1 MKHVVPIPEKHDGKL
16 GDRSNTRVWLRLL
29 SCTMA
34 IEKELQRRFVER
46 GTTLPRFDVLAA
58 LDRNPDGMTMGA
70 LSKALLV
77 SNGNIT
83 QLTQKLKRDGLI
95 DVTPLPSDRR
105 TQIVR
110 MTEEGAQQFHK
121 LARAHN
127 DWIDQMLAGLDFS
140 QRERMYVALGTMKI
154 SIAKAAQGR
163 KAR

>member
-70 LSKALLV
+70 LSKVLLV
-77 SNGNIT
+77 SNGNVT

-95 DVTPLPSDRR
+95 EVTPLPSDRR

>member
-16 GDRSNTRVWLRLL
+16 GGRSNVRVWLRLL

-34 IEKELQRRFVER
+34 IEKEIQRRFVAR
-46 GTTLPRFDVLAA
+46 GTTLARFDVLAA
-58 LDRNPDGMTMGA
+58 LDRHPDGMAMGA

-83 QLTQKLKRDGLI
+83 QLAQKLKRDGLI
-95 DVTPLPSDRR
+95 EVTPLPSDRR

-110 MTEEGAQQFHK
+110 LTEDGRQQFHK

-127 DWIDQMLAGLDFS
+127 DWIDQMLNDLDFT
-140 QRERMYVALGTMKI
+140 QRERLYVALGTMKL
-154 SIAKAAQGR
+154 SIARASQR
-163 KAR
+163 KAK

>member
-34 IEKELQRRFVER
+34 IEKELQRRFIER

-70 LSKALLV
+70 LSRALLV
-77 SNGNIT
+77 SNGNVT

-95 DVTPLPSDRR
+95 EVAPLPSDRR